1 MKLSESILC
10 GALAVASIPAIA
22 ASIPDGMKA
31 STACQAC
38 HGGDGISVLNNAPN
52 LAGQKTA
59 YLAQQLHS
67 FKSGDRKHDM
77 MNPIA
82 KLLSDSDI
90 ENLAAFWNSLPAA
103 GDKRETV
110 AAAAQARK
118 SRMMFPVEFPK
129 GFRVYRT
136 DESAEGNSIGSF
148 YANSAAWQAAQTGK
162 PLPEGSTIV
171 VVNSRAKLDANKKPV
186 VDSSGHWI
194 ADGAPTSYSAM
205 ESSAGWGKDLP
216 DLIRNGDWNYAL
228 FDAQHTTR
236 REMNYAICL
245 GCHKGVA
252 DDSYVFTLKEL
263 AKKSKER

>member
-1 MKLSESILC
+1 LVLTALVAPLGFVLVLSFGIQR
-10 GALAVASIPAIA
+10 
-22 ASIPDGMKA
+22 MKA

-148 YANSAAWQAAQTGK
+148 YANSAAWQAAQ
-162 PLPEGSTIV
+162 LPVETAGGAAP
-171 VVNSRAKLDANKKPV
+171 NRLWCFSRSFHVRPRQPSRDFE
-186 VDSSGHWI
+186 
-194 ADGAPTSYSAM
+194 SA
-205 ESSAGWGKDLP
+205 
-216 DLIRNGDWNYAL
+216 
-228 FDAQHTTR
+228 TTH
-236 REMNYAICL
+236 L
-245 GCHKGVA
+245 
-252 DDSYVFTLKEL
+252 
-263 AKKSKER
+263 